1 MATIGHGRRFVIRS
15 EIVVGRSLL
24 VVVEPGEPLMTTLV
38 AACGDHGIRQG
49 YLPVF
54 LGAFSTVGLIGT
66 CRPVADPDTPISDA
80 VWLDNVEGAG
90 SGTLCVD
97 PQRGETVL
105 HLHAAVGLKQYAAN
119 GYAGHVLEA
128 TVQYVAEI
136 VVQEVIEPQLTRQVH
151 PRSHGL
157 PILHF

>member
-1 MATIGHGRRFVIRS
+1 MATV
-15 EIVVGRSLL
+15 L
-24 VVVEPGEPLMTTLV
+24 
-38 AACGDHGIRQG
+38 AACGGHGIRQG

-54 LGAFSTVGLIGT
+54 LGAFSTVRLIGT
-66 CRPVADPDTPISDA
+66 CGPLLDPDAPISDE
-80 VWLDNVEGAG
+80 VWLDNVEGSG

-97 PQRGETVL
+97 PRQGDSVL
-105 HLHAAVGLKQYAAN
+105 HLHAALGVKQYAAN

-136 VVQEVIEPQLTRQVH
+136 VVQEIVQPLLTRQVH
-151 PRSHGL
+151 PGSSGL

>member
-1 MATIGHGRRFVIRS
+1 MATLWHGSRVVISS
-15 EIVVGRSLL
+15 ELVLGRSLL
-24 VVVEPGEPLMTTLV
+24 VVVEPGEPLMATVLD
-38 AACGDHGIRQG
+38 ACADHGIVQG

-54 LGAFSTVGLIGT
+54 LGAFTTLRLIGT
-66 CRPVADPDTPISDA
+66 CGPPLDRDAPIADE
-80 VWLDNVEGAG
+80 VWLDNVEGSG

-97 PQRGETVL
+97 PGQGKTVL
-105 HLHAAVGLKQYAAN
+105 HLHAALGVKQYAAN

-136 VVQEVIEPQLTRQVH
+136 VVQEVVQPLLTRRVH
-151 PRSHGL
+151 PGSSGL